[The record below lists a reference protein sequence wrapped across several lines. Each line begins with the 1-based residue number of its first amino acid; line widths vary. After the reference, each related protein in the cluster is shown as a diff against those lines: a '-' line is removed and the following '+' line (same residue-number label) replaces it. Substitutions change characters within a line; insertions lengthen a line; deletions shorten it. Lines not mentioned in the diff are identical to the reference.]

1 MKENSA
7 LRKDDKELKKISVIG
22 SGSWGCA
29 IAKLLAEK
37 GFSVKLWSWQKAESD
52 AIAAAQ
58 ENKACLPGIKLP
70 GNISYTYD
78 LSVAADADLYIFAV
92 PSHAVYKTAG
102 QFAKAANPNI
112 PIVNVAKGFEKDGP
126 KRLSEAISAF
136 CKNPVVILS
145 GPSHA
150 EEVARKIPTTVV
162 SASENAKA
170 AELVQD
176 TFMTE
181 YFRVYTHDD
190 VIGVE
195 IGGAL
200 KNVIALCAGISDGL
214 GLGDNTKAA
223 LMTRGLAEISRLG
236 VAMGANPH
244 TFTGLSGVGDLIV
257 TCTSMHSRNRRAGLL
272 IGQGMSPK
280 AAQEKVQMVV
290 EGVYAT
296 EIAHKLSEKYGVSM
310 PITHAAH
317 EILFENMPPRDA
329 VLKLMLRD
337 KKSEKENLS

>member
-1 MKENSA
+1 M
-7 LRKDDKELKKISVIG
+7 KKISVIG

-37 GFSVKLWSWQKAESD
+37 GFSVTLWSWKKEESD
-52 AIAAAQ
+52 SLAAAR
-58 ENKACLPGIKLP
+58 ENKACLPGIELP
-70 GNISYTYD
+70 ENISYTYD
-78 LSVAADADLYIFAV
+78 LQTAADADLYIFAV
-92 PSHAVYKTAG
+92 PSHAVFKTAE
-102 QFAKAANPNI
+102 QFKRFANPAV
-112 PIVNVAKGFEKDGP
+112 PIVNVAKGFEKTGLM
-126 KRLSEAISAF
+126 RLSEAIAVHLN
-136 CKNPVVILS
+136 NPVVVLS

-150 EEVARKIPTTVV
+150 EEVARQIPTTIVA
-162 SASENAKA
+162 ASKDKKA

-176 TFMTE
+176 TFMND
-181 YFRVYTHDD
+181 YFRVYTNDD

-195 IGGAL
+195 VGAAL

-236 VAMGANPH
+236 ASMGADPH
-244 TFTGLSGVGDLIV
+244 TFSGLSGVGDLIV

-272 IGQGMSPK
+272 IGQGISPK
-280 AAQEKVQMVV
+280 EAQEKVQMVV

-296 EIAHKLSEKYGVSM
+296 EIAYALSEKYGVSM
-310 PITHAAH
+310 PITHAAY
-317 EILFENMPPRDA
+317 EILFEEMPPRDA